1 MYARDGA
8 HHNAELLNY
17 TMFNKDEAV
26 EMQYSIDLDALCCNL
41 LQYRRLSKIGSSLI
55 VVNLISFEDVSITA
69 MFSI

>member
-1 MYARDGA
+1 MYARNRA

-26 EMQYSIDLDALCCNL
+26 KMQYSIDLDALCCNL